1 MNKLGVME
9 YGFLLLFVGLAVI
22 FGINTN
28 MIHSKK
34 SKTSEKRFSSKYDPP
49 GGSYMILWTC
59 FMLVVNI
66 LLGMLFEGNQL
77 LFYAAYSEYG
87 PGFVLASVYYCI
99 LLALMPLLRKYIHP
113 GTCAILWQLSF
124 IAIIMGSQAAI
135 SEEPPNVIIPIPE
148 IVAEILPI
156 LFWIWLAVFLIIFGW
171 NILSHI
177 RYRRWVL
184 KVAKPVCDP
193 EVLKVWDYELK
204 LGKMGKHEFDLVT
217 SERVQT
223 PLSIGLFRGTTCVIL
238 PDKLYIEDDLHFIF
252 RHELIHIGR
261 EDAKLKFCLMFT
273 TALLWFNP
281 LMWVAKRYC
290 SDDLE
295 LGCDELVVQYE
306 DRTTRK
312 EYAQLLLETAGDN
325 RGFTT
330 CLSAS
335 AGAMRYRLR
344 NIVEERKRYAGGVL
358 VGVMVILLAATA
370 MIWRPL
376 IGFSHHPGTAAE
388 RVFSGQAAEE
398 LRFEYIR
405 LHQSESAEDKG
416 WLVRAESGDGEAIV
430 SYFYGLHVSEVTAA
444 CQPGGSDAYSYVKFR
459 SDKNYYLVYFVEEV
473 LYVYTSNAEGKVWRC
488 FVLEEPL
495 DEEYLWSLCEPA
507 GEREYLE

>member
-1 MNKLGVME
+1 MNKVGVMK
-9 YGFLLLFVGLAVI
+9 YGFLLFFVGLAI
-22 FGINTN
+22 ICGINTN
-28 MIHSKK
+28 MIHSTKP
-34 SKTSEKRFSSKYDPP
+34 KTPYRRFASPYDPP
-49 GGSYMILWTC
+49 AGSWMAILTC
-59 FMLVVNI
+59 FWLVVNI
-66 LLGMLFEGNQL
+66 LLGVLYGGNQL

-87 PGFVLASVYYCI
+87 PGFTLACVYYCI
-99 LLALMPLLRKYIHP
+99 LLALIPLLRKYIRP

-124 IAIIMGSQAAI
+124 IAIIVGSRAAI

-148 IVAEILPI
+148 NLADILPV
-156 LFWIWLAVFLIIFGW
+156 LFWAWLAGFMINFGW

-177 RYRRWVL
+177 HYRRWVL
-184 KVAKPVCDP
+184 KAAKPVCDP
-193 EVLKVWDYELK
+193 KVLKVWDYELK
-204 LGKMGKHEFDLVT
+204 KGRMGKHEFDLVT

-223 PLSIGLFRGTTCVIL
+223 PLSIGLLRGTTCVVL
-238 PDKLYIEDDLHFIF
+238 PDKLYVEDDLHFIF

-295 LGCDELVVQYE
+295 LGCDELVVQHE
-306 DRTTRK
+306 DQSMRK

-335 AGAMRYRLR
+335 AGAMRYRLK
-344 NIVEERKRYAGGVL
+344 NIVEDRKRYAGGVL
-358 VGVMVILLAATA
+358 VGVMVFLLAAVA

-376 IGFSHHPGTAAE
+376 IGFSHHPGMAAE
-388 RVFSGQAAEE
+388 RVFAGQAAEE
-398 LRFEYIR
+398 LGFEYIR
-405 LHQSESAEDKG
+405 LHQSESEEDKG
-416 WLVRAESGDGEAIV
+416 WLVRAESGDREAIV
-430 SYFYGLHVSEVTAA
+430 SYFYGLQVSEVTAT
-444 CQPGGSDAYSYVKFR
+444 CQPEGSDAYSYVEFR
-459 SDKNYYLVYFVEEV
+459 SDENFYLIYFTEEV
-473 LYVYTSNAEGKVWRC
+473 LYVYTSNADGEVWKC
-488 FVLEEPL
+488 FALEETV
-495 DEEYLWSLCEPA
+495 DAEYLWSLCEPV